1 MENPSSES
9 VSQKNGGLR
18 TRDRR
23 LMAAGG
29 ESCGTEPLISGDC
42 ANSGKLVTKLN

>member
-9 VSQKNGGLR
+9 VRRTEVLGLETGVLWQGVR
-18 TRDRR
+18 
-23 LMAAGG
+23 
-29 ESCGTEPLISGDC
+29 ESCGTEPLICGDC